1 MSRTLITQ
9 HLSTQNPP
17 DPSNP
22 TAIPTSLSLSI
33 PFFSRSSSSSQT
45 YSTDLDTSSSSY
57 SDISPGLG
65 IGINP
70 NYLYNPQASSRDLRK
85 STSSSSSRSSIRPGL
100 KKMPSWNNQTWSPR
114 TSQDVYIRRA
124 SEQSELSSPT
134 DGEFVFDSGASGHGR
149 RKSLINIDFG
159 TWSKKP
165 KIIFSGKRKSL
176 SISKLKLKSTPT
188 TTNST
193 PNSVEKST
201 PFKDESVAVKT
212 PRTDQ
217 GIPDIT
223 FSPLQRVWAR
233 TDQHEQEDLVDR
245 TERYRRGSD
254 WPPTHSRAMCLDLS
268 GIPTFTGE
276 YDQSEGSDLLQRFS
290 KFSFEDTEKQDQI
303 NQISSVVQLEVEDRR
318 VDTPLEMPVRPRLN
332 LRLRKSHSSSILSP
346 VLDTEE
352 EEEEEKEEEKARYT
366 SGSGLSDNKLEKEQS
381 IDDRVDS
388 QAGVEKEAQGQ
399 ELQQEQEEEYF
410 TPCLI
415 PSSSFVSVKTNYPIK
430 SNDTVQTST
439 GSVEE
444 SPTFDISIFSPR
456 PALPNAPVLKGI
468 IDILPISPLELPSS
482 SSINSFGSFRDIA
495 LSFPTPV
502 LSKDPPGSPIVM
514 PIPRKGI
521 SSIPHQSIES
531 VLNPY
536 PCSTIN
542 RRSSLTDRRPTR
554 PSTTIE
560 GIPTTR
566 RRMSLILKP
575 AILPCPTPPSLL
587 TSPKTLGSE
596 YIPPLF
602 SPSSTSPTS
611 SLFVTTTIGI
621 GGLPNRRGR
630 GSLKLKLPPSHFAN
644 STGLGFGPE
653 KDEKEEEKEE
663 HVPTPGTFGLEGEK
677 ERFGSERVEGVNP
690 YFA

>member
-9 HLSTQNPP
+9 NLSTQNPP

-65 IGINP
+65 IDINP
-70 NYLYNPQASSRDLRK
+70 NYLYNPQASSLDLRK
-85 STSSSSSRSSIRPGL
+85 STSSSSSRSSVRPGL

-124 SEQSELSSPT
+124 SEQSESSSPT

-165 KIIFSGKRKSL
+165 KIIFSGKKKSL
-176 SISKLKLKSTPT
+176 SISKLKLKSKSTLT
-188 TTNST
+188 TTTSRSGER
-193 PNSVEKST
+193 PVQVEDEIVSA
-201 PFKDESVAVKT
+201 KDT
-212 PRTDQ
+212 FN
-217 GIPDIT
+217 GIPNIT

-233 TDQHEQEDLVDR
+233 SEEEDVDR
-245 TERYRRGSD
+245 IDRHRRGSD
-254 WPPTHSRAMCLDLS
+254 WPPTQSREMYLDLS

-276 YDQSEGSDLLQRFS
+276 NDQSDNGLFEQFS
-290 KFSFEDTEKQDQI
+290 KFNFTSMTGMTGMKAQ
-303 NQISSVVQLEVEDRR
+303 SSQTPSVQLELEGGR

-346 VLDTEE
+346 FLDTEE
-352 EEEEEKEEEKARYT
+352 EEEEEEVMYMSSTVKD
-366 SGSGLSDNKLEKEQS
+366 DNKLEKEQS
-381 IDDRVDS
+381 IDNRVHS

-410 TPCLI
+410 TPCFI
-415 PSSSFVSVKTNYPIK
+415 PSSSFVGVKTTYPTK

-439 GSVEE
+439 GSEEE
-444 SPTFDISIFSPR
+444 SPIFDLSIFSPR

-468 IDILPISPLELPSS
+468 VDTLPISPLELPSS
-482 SSINSFGSFRDIA
+482 TSLGSVASFKDIA
-495 LSFPTPV
+495 LSFPTPI
-502 LSKDPPGSPIVM
+502 LSKDPPSSPIVM

-521 SSIPHQSIES
+521 SIPHQSIES

-542 RRSSLTDRRPTR
+542 RRSSLTDRRPSR

-602 SPSSTSPTS
+602 SPNSTSPTS
-611 SLFVTTTIGI
+611 SLFINTTTGI
-621 GGLPNRRGR
+621 GGLPVRRGR
-630 GSLKLKLPPSHFAN
+630 GSLKLKLPSSHFAN

-653 KDEKEEEKEE
+653 KDEREEEKEE

-677 ERFGSERVEGVNP
+677 ERFGNEGIDGINP

>member
-9 HLSTQNPP
+9 HLSTQNTP

-70 NYLYNPQASSRDLRK
+70 NYLYNPQASSLDLRK

-124 SEQSELSSPT
+124 SEQSESSSPT

-159 TWSKKP
+159 TWSKKR

-176 SISKLKLKSTPT
+176 SISKLKLKSTLT
-188 TTNST
+188 TTNSN
-193 PNSVEKST
+193 PSSVEKSI

-212 PRTDQ
+212 TRTDQ
-217 GIPDIT
+217 GMQDII

-233 TDQHEQEDLVDR
+233 TDEHEHEDLVDR
-245 TERYRRGSD
+245 TERHRRGSD
-254 WPPTHSRAMCLDLS
+254 WPPTHSRAMYLDLS

-290 KFSFEDTEKQDQI
+290 KFSFGNTKNQDQI
-303 NQISSVVQLEVEDRR
+303 NQIPSVVQLDVEDRR

-352 EEEEEKEEEKARYT
+352 EEEEVRYT
-366 SGSGLSDNKLEKEQS
+366 SGSGRSDNKLEKEQFN
-381 IDDRVDS
+381 DNRKDS
-388 QAGVEKEAQGQ
+388 QAGVKKEAQGQ
-399 ELQQEQEEEYF
+399 EQQQEQEEEYF
-410 TPCLI
+410 TPCFI
-415 PSSSFVSVKTNYPIK
+415 PSSSFISLKTTYPTR
-430 SNDTVQTST
+430 SNNTVQTSK
-439 GSVEE
+439 GSVEV
-444 SPTFDISIFSPR
+444 SPIFDLSIFSPR
-456 PALPNAPVLKGI
+456 PGLPNAPVLKGI
-468 IDILPISPLELPSS
+468 IDTLPISPLELPSS

-502 LSKDPPGSPIVM
+502 LSKDPPSSPIVM
-514 PIPRKGI
+514 PIPRKGV
-521 SSIPHQSIES
+521 SVPNQSIES

-536 PCSTIN
+536 PCSTIY
-542 RRSSLTDRRPTR
+542 RRSSLTDRRPSR

-611 SLFVTTTIGI
+611 SLFVNTTIGI

-644 STGLGFGPE
+644 STGLGSGPE
-653 KDEKEEEKEE
+653 KDEQEEEKEV

-677 ERFGSERVEGVNP
+677 ERFGNEGINGINP

>member
-9 HLSTQNPP
+9 NLSTQTTPQF
-17 DPSNP
+17 SNP
-22 TAIPTSLSLSI
+22 KAIPTSLSLSI

-45 YSTDLDTSSSSY
+45 YSTDLDTSSSY
-57 SDISPGLG
+57 SDISPGLS

-85 STSSSSSRSSIRPGL
+85 SSSSSSSRSSVRPGL

-124 SEQSELSSPT
+124 SEQSESSSPT

-165 KIIFSGKRKSL
+165 KIIFSGKKKSL
-176 SISKLKLKSTPT
+176 SISKLNLKSTLT
-188 TTNST
+188 TTTSRSGERPVQLEDEIVAAKHT
-193 PNSVEKST
+193 
-201 PFKDESVAVKT
+201 FK
-212 PRTDQ
+212 

-233 TDQHEQEDLVDR
+233 TDEHEQEDLVDR
-245 TERYRRGSD
+245 TERHRRGSD
-254 WPPTHSRAMCLDLS
+254 WPPTHSRTMCLDLS

-276 YDQSEGSDLLQRFS
+276 YHQSEGSDLLQQFS
-290 KFSFEDTEKQDQI
+290 KFSFENTENQEQI
-303 NQISSVVQLEVEDRR
+303 NQIPSVVQLDAEDRR
-318 VDTPLEMPVRPRLN
+318 VDTPLEMPLRPRLN

-352 EEEEEKEEEKARYT
+352 EEEEEKVRYT
-366 SGSGLSDNKLEKEQS
+366 SGSGRSDNKLEKEQS
-381 IDDRVDS
+381 INDWKDP
-388 QAGVEKEAQGQ
+388 QAGVENEAQGQ
-399 ELQQEQEEEYF
+399 KLQQEQEEEYF
-410 TPCLI
+410 TPCFI
-415 PSSSFVSVKTNYPIK
+415 PSSSFVSVKTSYPIK

-444 SPTFDISIFSPR
+444 SPIFDLSIFSPR

-468 IDILPISPLELPSS
+468 IDTLPISPLELPSS

-502 LSKDPPGSPIVM
+502 LSKDPPSSPIVM

-542 RRSSLTDRRPTR
+542 RRSSLTDRRLSR

-611 SLFVTTTIGI
+611 SLFINTTIGI

-630 GSLKLKLPPSHFAN
+630 GSLKLKLPSSHFAN

-677 ERFGSERVEGVNP
+677 ERFGNEGINGINP